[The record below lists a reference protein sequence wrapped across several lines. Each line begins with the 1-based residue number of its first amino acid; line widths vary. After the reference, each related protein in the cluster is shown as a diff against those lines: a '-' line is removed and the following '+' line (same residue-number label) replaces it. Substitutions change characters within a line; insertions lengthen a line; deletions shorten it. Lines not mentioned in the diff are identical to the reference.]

1 MAQEDKKEFDT
12 QDQSSNKQCCAE
24 ENPSESCSD
33 EVCENEQ
40 NLQEEMENLKNE
52 LDAQKEK
59 YIKVYAD
66 FENSKTRLEKDKK
79 NAVDFANESFAKDLL
94 PVFDSLEMALKAA
107 QSSGDE
113 KMVEG
118 IELTIEQFKK
128 AVSKHGVDIVD
139 IDNGFD
145 PQLHNAVL
153 QVESESHESGAI
165 VEVMQKGYTM
175 KERLLRPAMVSIAK

>member
-1 MAQEDKKEFDT
+1 MAQKDEEKCQEKQECCEAENEKT
-12 QDQSSNKQCCAE
+12 QE
-24 ENPSESCSD
+24 CSD
-33 EVCENEQ
+33 ETCENEAK
-40 NLQEEMENLKNE
+40 LQEEIEDLKSQ

-59 YIKVYAD
+59 YVKVYAD
-66 FENSKTRLEKDKK
+66 FENSKKRLEKDKS
-79 NAVDFANESFAKDLL
+79 NAVDYANESFAKDLL
-94 PVFDSLEMALKAA
+94 PVFDSLEMALKSA
-107 QSSGDE
+107 QASGDE

-145 PQLHNAVL
+145 PQFHNAVMH
-153 QVESESHESGAI
+153 VESDEHESGAI

-175 KERLLRPAMVSIAK
+175 RERLLRPAMVSIAK